1 MSYSAL
7 FMNDA
12 LCLSSN
18 SNNEQMLCFKLR
30 AFGSNLYQ
38 QSQGLTC
45 YMAQA
50 ETSSHYIM
58 VPAFQFHKSTD
69 IYAHIVQG
77 LKGCLTICH
86 RSKPKKIF

>member
-1 MSYSAL
+1 MYEKQCVQRVSRKKKVLQKKSQTLCHIYDIK

-18 SNNEQMLCFKLR
+18 SNNEHMLCFKLR

-58 VPAFQFHKSTD
+58 VPAF
-69 IYAHIVQG
+69 
-77 LKGCLTICH
+77 
-86 RSKPKKIF
+86 